1 MRVRQSLFSITTFHK
16 EFHNFNANSTRTWK
30 FHWNVIF
37 TVPYLS
43 SQIYMVLVF
52 YKCKSNTDL
61 KFSDEVHQQ
70 VLAPSSIPP
79 FQVKKIWNKKNI
91 ANSQFQLV
99 SIAISIPIF
108 TTTNWIEILI
118 FFSRM
123 RSTSRHQGPT
133 IAFPSTA
140 LLLGGFINLIQSL
153 PIHHFLQNIFL
164 SGVNNALWMFLF
176 CHFFSFTFHLR
187 FLPFPSPHLA

>member
-1 MRVRQSLFSITTFHK
+1 
-16 EFHNFNANSTRTWK
+16 
-30 FHWNVIF
+30 
-37 TVPYLS
+37 
-43 SQIYMVLVF
+43 MVLVF

-70 VLAPSSIPP
+70 VLAPSPIPP
-79 FQVKKIWNKKNI
+79 FQVKNYWNKKNI

-108 TTTNWIEILI
+108 TTTNWIELLI

-123 RSTSRHQGPT
+123 RSTSPHQGTT

-140 LLLGGFINLIQSL
+140 LLLPGGFTNLIQSL

-164 SGVNNALWMFLF
+164 SGVNHAL
-176 CHFFSFTFHLR
+176 
-187 FLPFPSPHLA
+187 